1 MLGALKGPKVCIVKL
16 QVLFFFFPL
25 FLVHG
30 IFLRASIRFV
40 TFFCSL
46 SIINWVFLV
55 NLDEY
60 KIPKKYI
67 SGLEQLKSGKK
78 KK

>member
-1 MLGALKGPKVCIVKL
+1 MLSYV
-16 QVLFFFFPL
+16 
-25 FLVHG
+25 
-30 IFLRASIRFV
+30 FV
-40 TFFCSL
+40 
-46 SIINWVFLV
+46 IINWFCYV

-78 KK
+78 KKWEISLIYEINCKFMF